1 MTATVLIYG
10 LFFRISLAG
19 LMKIGYIL
27 PERLPI
33 ERNMD
38 LTHYKNQKMSMCLI
52 FPFRMTEEV

>member
-10 LFFRISLAG
+10 LCFRISLAG
-19 LMKIGYIL
+19 LMKINEGYIL

-38 LTHYKNQKMSMCLI
+38 LTH
-52 FPFRMTEEV
+52 

>member
-10 LFFRISLAG
+10 LCFRISLAG
-19 LMKIGYIL
+19 LMTIGYIL

-38 LTHYKNQKMSMCLI
+38 LTH
-52 FPFRMTEEV
+52 

>member
-10 LFFRISLAG
+10 LCFRISLAE

-38 LTHYKNQKMSMCLI
+38 LTH
-52 FPFRMTEEV
+52 

>member
-10 LFFRISLAG
+10 LCFRISLAG
-19 LMKIGYIL
+19 LLKIGYIL

-38 LTHYKNQKMSMCLI
+38 LTH
-52 FPFRMTEEV
+52 

>member
-10 LFFRISLAG
+10 LFFRNSLAG

-38 LTHYKNQKMSMCLI
+38 LTH
-52 FPFRMTEEV
+52 

>member
-10 LFFRISLAG
+10 LFFFRISLAG

-38 LTHYKNQKMSMCLI
+38 LTH
-52 FPFRMTEEV
+52 